1 MGRHSLAEEPVPHPL
16 DPPKPQQGRGETTGS
31 HRIVAKKAPRRR
43 IAGWP
48 IAVAGLVVLIAL
60 GVFGWNWADSVLN
73 NRAEAQAASC
83 TGGRSQIRVLVTPQI
98 AKPVQTAAARWNQDL
113 TVVHGSC
120 VQVDVE
126 TKDSSDVLSALT
138 GKTALDSIG
147 GLPDGWIPESSSWS
161 QQLSAAKPEL
171 IGSPSM
177 SVASFAQS
185 DYPFIGL
192 AGASIDDT
200 QQRGTQ
206 SFRAYLKEPTQQAD
220 FTAAGIRPY

>member
-16 DPPKPQQGRGETTGS
+16 DPPKPQQGRSETTGS

-48 IAVAGLVVLIAL
+48 IAVAGLVVLIVL

-83 TGGRSQIRVLVTPQI
+83 TGGRSQIRIVVAPQI
-98 AKPVQTAAARWNQDL
+98 TTPVQAAAARWNSDL

-120 VQVDVE
+120 VQVTVE
-126 TKDSSDVLSALT
+126 TKDSADVLSALT
-138 GKTALDSIG
+138 GRASLDSIG

-161 QQLSAAKPEL
+161 GQLSSAKPDM
-171 IGSPSM
+171 IGSPPM
-177 SVASFAQS
+177 TIGSFPPA
-185 DYPFIGL
+185 DYPFVGL

-206 SFRAYLKEPTQQAD
+206 SFRAFLKEPAQRAD
-220 FTAAGIRPY
+220 FAAAGIRPY

>member
-16 DPPKPQQGRGETTGS
+16 DPPKPQAGRGETTGS
-31 HRIVAKKAPRRR
+31 HRVVARQAPRRR

-48 IAVAGLVVLIAL
+48 IVAAGLLVLIAL

-98 AKPVQTAAARWNQDL
+98 AKPVQTAAARWNSDL

-120 VQVDVE
+120 VRVE
-126 TKDSSDVLSALT
+126 VEVKDSGEVLGALT
-138 GKTALDSIG
+138 GQTAMDSIG

-161 QQLSAAKPEL
+161 RQLSAAKPDL

-177 SVASFAQS
+177 SVASFPPA

-206 SFRAYLKEPTQQAD
+206 SFRAYLKEPAQQAD
-220 FTAAGIRPY
+220 FAAAGIRPY